1 MEQRHTSRNLN
12 LSQSRTFRSVLIV
25 SLTGFLAGFDS
36 IVISGINLSVRQL
49 WATSDWFHGTFI
61 VSIALWGA
69 VVGAVVGGYPT
80 ERWGRKVALLL
91 TGLLFILASLGTALS
106 VSPYMFSIFRFIGGL
121 AAGIGAIAAPTYIA
135 EISDAKDRGKMGIL
149 FQFNLVGGIL
159 MAYISNYALAGIGGP
174 ADWRLMAGAT
184 GIIGV
189 IYSSL
194 AAGIP
199 ESPRWPVRSEVIL
212 EQYEKPQNVGL
223 FSRKYSKVLLITLL
237 MVFFNQFSGISFVLF
252 YGPQILKQAG
262 LGVTQSLLGGVS
274 IGIVNLLATGVGMY
288 FIDRVG
294 RRQLMFAGSI
304 GYILSLSMIA
314 LGSWAGW
321 SAWFVLSFILLF
333 IFSHAIGQGAVIW
346 VFLAEI
352 FPTRVRAF
360 GQAWAS
366 GMLNVFAGLITLLGT
381 VLIDQFPSWIIFGGF
396 ALLMVLQLV
405 FVVFLMPET
414 KGVSLDELE
423 NQY

>member
-1 MEQRHTSRNLN
+1 MERRYSSVGLN
-12 LSQSRTFRSVLIV
+12 LQSSTLRCVLIV
-25 SLTGFLAGFDS
+25 SLTGFLSGFDS

-69 VVGAVVGGYPT
+69 VVGSLVGGYPT
-80 ERWGRKVALLL
+80 ERWGRKAALQL
-91 TGLLFILASLGTALS
+91 TGALFIIASLGTACS
-106 VSPYMFSIFRFIGGL
+106 VSPYMFSLFRFLGGL

-135 EISDAKDRGKMGIL
+135 EISDAKDRGKLGIL

-159 MAYISNYALAGIGGP
+159 MAFISNYVLAGIGGS
-174 ADWRLMAGAT
+174 ASWRFMAGAT
-184 GIIGV
+184 GFIAV
-189 IYSSL
+189 IYVIM
-194 AAGIP
+194 AAGLP
-199 ESPRWPVRSEVIL
+199 ESQRWLARAQTIL
-212 EQYEKPQNVGL
+212 KPTEKAQSAGL
-223 FSRKYSKVLLITLL
+223 FSGKYAKVLLLTFL

-252 YGPQILKQAG
+252 YAPQILKQAG
-262 LGVTQSLLGGVS
+262 LGISQSLLGGVS

-314 LGSWAGW
+314 LGSYAGW
-321 SAWFVLSFILLF
+321 SAWFVLSFILVF
-333 IFSHAIGQGAVIW
+333 ICSHAIGQGAVIW
-346 VFLAEI
+346 VFIAEI

-360 GQAWAS
+360 GQAWGS

-381 VLIDQFPSWIIFGGF
+381 VLINQFSTWIIFAGF
-396 ALLMVLQLV
+396 ASLMVLQLL
-405 FVVFLMPET
+405 FVALLMPET
-414 KGVSLDELE
+414 KGISLEALE
-423 NQY
+423 NQLS